1 MDHRERL
8 FHGIAV
14 NEARV
19 LSLWEKQNSMSH
31 RRGDL
36 QALQLHPAPQ
46 VFTLVTVQEPTYGF
60 AIEPQ

>member
-1 MDHRERL
+1 
-8 FHGIAV
+8 
-14 NEARV
+14 
-19 LSLWEKQNSMSH
+19 MSH

-36 QALQLHPAPQ
+36 QALQLHPVPQ